1 MEIVIIIS
9 AFLANLITKFAKPAK
24 VGLTEDEMAV
34 RSLWVRVINAVAGL
48 VMVIVTY
55 LLVGGD
61 IDTTQIQTY
70 IEIILTGIVTFA
82 TSQGM
87 YFLVKKD

>member
-1 MEIVIIIS
+1 MEIVIIVS

-24 VGLTEDEMAV
+24 VGLTEDQMATRALLV
-34 RSLWVRVINAVAGL
+34 RIINAVAGL
-48 VMVIVTY
+48 VVVIATY

-61 IDTTQIQTY
+61 IDMTQIQTY
-70 IEIILTGIVTFA
+70 IEIILTGIITFA